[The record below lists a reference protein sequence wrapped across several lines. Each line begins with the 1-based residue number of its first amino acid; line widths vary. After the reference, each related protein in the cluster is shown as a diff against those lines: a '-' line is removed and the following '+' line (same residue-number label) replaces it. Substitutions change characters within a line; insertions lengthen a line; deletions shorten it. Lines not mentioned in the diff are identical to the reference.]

1 MAAEDFTH
9 DRYRELLR
17 VALGEGYGFHP
28 FTDVGAVDG
37 RGIFL
42 RHDVDFDPCWIV
54 PMSAIEREEGV
65 LATYCVQPDSI
76 NYEADS
82 DELRTAVAALLA
94 DGHRLG
100 LHLDATVIADDA
112 EVAHRAEE
120 EADRMAERFGAQVDV
135 VSWHMQGRRGA
146 GHVELRDGLVNAYA
160 PQFFTK
166 IGYVSDSNQ
175 HWRGKDLEAILRAG
189 EHRLL
194 QVLVHPM
201 WWRPQRRTLLEC
213 MTELATKRGVAIDD
227 LLTPE
232 QRELI
237 EA

>member
-1 MAAEDFTH
+1 MAEDFTH
-9 DRYRELLR
+9 DHYRELLG
-17 VALGEGYGFHP
+17 VALDQGYGFHP
-28 FTDVGAVDG
+28 FTDLGAIEG
-37 RGIFL
+37 PGIFL
-42 RHDVDFDPCWIV
+42 RHDVDFDPRWIV
-54 PMSAIEREEGV
+54 PMSAIERDAGV

-76 NYEADS
+76 NYDPDS
-82 DELRTAVAALLA
+82 GELRSAVEALLA

-100 LHLDATVIADDA
+100 LHLDATVIDDDA
-112 EVAHRAEE
+112 ELARRAEA
-120 EADRMAERFGAQVDV
+120 EAEVMTERFDAPVDV
-135 VSWHMQGRRGA
+135 VSWHMQGRRRA
-146 GHVELRDGLVNAYA
+146 GHVDVPGLVNAYA
-160 PQFFTK
+160 PAFFSE

-175 HWRGKDLEAILRAG
+175 HWRGKDLEAILRGG

-213 MTELATKRGVAIDD
+213 MTELAVKRGVSVDD

-237 EA
+237 AA